1 MRAAWALLGAMAL
14 AATMPAMATQDE
26 SLLTAAL
33 TRAPGQALEALRV
46 TYAPGEASRPHSHDR
61 DAYVYVLQGHV
72 RSQVEGQPVRV
83 YAPGESWFEPAG
95 ARHLVSAN
103 ASSSE
108 PATFLVVFV
117 GATRPQPTV
126 RAASG
131 R

>member
-1 MRAAWALLGAMAL
+1 MRAAHILVWITAL
-14 AATMPAMATQDE
+14 ALTMPAMATHDE

-33 TRAPGQALEALRV
+33 TRAPGQFIEALRV
-46 TYAPGEASRPHSHDR
+46 TYAPGESSKPHSHDR

-72 RSQVEGQPVRV
+72 RSQVEGQPLRV
-83 YAPGESWFEPAG
+83 FAADENWFEPAG

-103 ASSSE
+103 ASDSE

-117 GATRPQPTV
+117 GAQRTQT
-126 RAASG
+126 G